1 MLKKI
6 VRILLITLGVLILAA
21 LIVPFFIP
29 VPPLTGSR
37 SIEELADPDSQFVDV
52 NGQKIHYKIVGS
64 GEPVMILLHGFA
76 SSTDSWKGVMAPLSQ
91 RGTVVVFDRPAFGL
105 SARPLTWKGQN
116 PYSPEAQTDIVVGL
130 MDKLGIEQAVLVGN
144 SAGGS
149 VAAYTTLR
157 YPERVLALVLVDP
170 AIYSGGGAPGW
181 VKPLLKIPQM
191 RRLGPLVARSLLSR
205 SEALIQQAWHDPTQ
219 ITSKTLEEYRMFTQI
234 ADWDKALWEFTLASR
249 DLNLDERL
257 AELKLPVLVITGD
270 DDRIVPTEESLRL
283 SKELPA
289 AGLVVI
295 PNCGHVPQEECPG
308 PFTKALVDFVERL
321 RIPY

>member
-6 VRILLITLGVLILAA
+6 GRLIIIILVVLVLAA
-21 LIVPFFIP
+21 LVVPFFIP
-29 VPPLTGSR
+29 VPPLTGAR

-116 PYSPEAQTDIVVGL
+116 PDAPEAQTDIVVGL

-219 ITSKTLEEYRMFTQI
+219 ITSKTLEEYRRFTQI

-270 DDRIVPTEESLRL
+270 DDRIVPTEESIRL